1 MSSAESPSKL
11 KKVINF
17 ILSLLALLKWVPFLG
32 KWRPIIL
39 ALSTVLGTLSAIKCD
54 PPANKEQPKIDPT
67 TPVPT
72 PVRTP
77 SPSPTPTPQALTSN
91 YYSTEYRKQAGPFSV
106 KYTAPFKYNTHL
118 WVDKWRLQVMGHD
131 SRDGFMIAPSVVLK
145 SAGKRVLTV
154 RDLHGNVLA
163 EVRLLRFEP

>member
-54 PPANKEQPKIDPT
+54 PPANKEQPKDSPASTSTHTSSYAVTFTDPHAA
-67 TPVPT
+67 
-72 PVRTP
+72 R
-77 SPSPTPTPQALTSN
+77 N
-91 YYSTEYRKQAGPFSV
+91 YT
-106 KYTAPFKYNTHL
+106 
-118 WVDKWRLQVMGHD
+118 
-131 SRDGFMIAPSVVLK
+131 
-145 SAGKRVLTV
+145 
-154 RDLHGNVLA
+154 
-163 EVRLLRFEP
+163 

>member
-77 SPSPTPTPQALTSN
+77 SPSPTPTPQEIILD
-91 YYSTEYRKQAGPFSV
+91 RVPQAGWPFTV
-106 KYTAPFKYNTHL
+106 KFTAPFKYNTHL

-131 SRDGFMIAPSVVLK
+131 SRDGFMIAAAVVLK

-154 RDLHGNVLA
+154 RDPQGNVLA
-163 EVRLLRFEP
+163 EKVIEVQP

>member
-54 PPANKEQPKIDPT
+54 PPANKEEPKEAPPAPT
-67 TPVPT
+67 ATPIH
-72 PVRTP
+72 TP
-77 SPSPTPTPQALTSN
+77 SPSPTPTPKPLPRIIIDGIVQVG
-91 YYSTEYRKQAGPFSV
+91 KPFSV
-106 KYTAPFKYNTHL
+106 KYTAPFKFNTNL
-118 WVDKWRLQVMGHD
+118 WVDKWRLQSMGHD

-154 RDLHGNVLA
+154 RDLQGNILA
-163 EVRLLRFEP
+163 SKIIEVQP

>member
-77 SPSPTPTPQALTSN
+77 SPSPTPTPQEIILD
-91 YYSTEYRKQAGPFSV
+91 RVPQAGWPF
-106 KYTAPFKYNTHL
+106 H
-118 WVDKWRLQVMGHD
+118 RQVHCTVQVQHSSCGLI
-131 SRDGFMIAPSVVLK
+131 SGVCNDGTRQP
-145 SAGKRVLTV
+145 
-154 RDLHGNVLA
+154 
-163 EVRLLRFEP
+163 

>member
-32 KWRPIIL
+32 KWRPMIL

-77 SPSPTPTPQALTSN
+77 SPSPTPTPKPLPKIIIDGIVQVG
-91 YYSTEYRKQAGPFSV
+91 KPFTV
-106 KYTAPFKYNTHL
+106 KYTGEFEYNTSIYADEL
-118 WVDKWRLQVMGHD
+118 YLQLLGREHGTGYMVA
-131 SRDGFMIAPSVVLK
+131 SAVVLNT
-145 SAGKRVLTV
+145 AGSRKITI
-154 RDLHGNVLA
+154 RDSSGEVLA
-163 EVRLLRFEP
+163 SSTIEVTP

>member
-54 PPANKEQPKIDPT
+54 PPANKEEPKIDPT
-67 TPVPT
+67 APVQPHQF
-72 PVRTP
+72 VRRHLHRP
-77 SPSPTPTPQALTSN
+77 PRRKKL
-91 YYSTEYRKQAGPFSV
+91 YLTEYHKQAGHSPSS
-106 KYTAPFKYNTHL
+106 TLHRSSTTLIL
-118 WVDKWRLQVMGHD
+118 WVDKWRLQMMGHD
-131 SRDGFMIAPSVVLK
+131 SRDGFMIAAAVVLNTP
-145 SAGKRVLTV
+145 GKRVLTV
-154 RDLHGNVLA
+154 RDLQGNILA
-163 EVRLLRFEP
+163 SKIIEVQP